1 MPSSVKP
8 LLGDNM
14 SVRIET
20 YSRFREGRE
29 KITHIDY
36 VRGMTLRSVTEML
49 NIDPRA
55 PGIVKI
61 NDLTGLIEDTLDE
74 KIPDG
79 SCIHFLPFLS
89 GG

>member
-1 MPSSVKP
+1 
-8 LLGDNM
+8 M
-14 SVRIET
+14 SIRIET
-20 YSRFREGRE
+20 YGRFREGRE
-29 KITHIDY
+29 KIIHIDY

-49 NIDPRA
+49 NIDPSA

-79 SCIHFLPFLS
+79 SCIHFLSLLS

>member
-1 MPSSVKP
+1 
-8 LLGDNM
+8 M

-20 YSRFREGRE
+20 YGSFREGRE

-74 KIPDG
+74 EIPDG
-79 SCIHFLPFLS
+79 SCIHFWPFLS